1 MTPPAEGR
9 PPAAEGRPIDQ
20 RGRLAEVPWRTRSSQ
35 VVYRN
40 PWIRVEEDQVELP
53 DGRTTLYG
61 VVRCGPCVGVL
72 PFLDPETVVLI
83 RQYRYVARG
92 VYWEMPTGG
101 VHPGESLEDAA
112 QRELREEIG
121 YTAARLIVLPAYHTS
136 KSVVDETASLFW
148 AEDLTPAPSPSDE
161 TEFIEVR
168 PVAFGEA
175 LRMVETGEIKDS
187 MTVIAI
193 LHVARQRGR

>member
-1 MTPPAEGR
+1 MT
-9 PPAAEGRPIDQ
+9 DHQ
-20 RGRLAEVPWRTRSSQ
+20 RGRLAEVPWRTQSSR

-53 DGRTTLYG
+53 DGRTTIYG
-61 VVRCGPCVGVL
+61 VVRCGQCVGVL

-101 VHPGESLEDAA
+101 VHPGETLEDAA
-112 QRELREEIG
+112 RRELREEIG
-121 YTAARLIVLPAYHTS
+121 YTAARLMPLVSYHTS

-148 AEDLTPAPSPSDE
+148 ADGLASSPSPPDE

-168 PVAFGEA
+168 PVPFAQV
-175 LRMVETGEIKDS
+175 LHTVDTGEIKDS
-187 MTVIAI
+187 MTVIAA
-193 LHVARQRGR
+193 LHVARQRAR

>member
-1 MTPPAEGR
+1 MTGH
-9 PPAAEGRPIDQ
+9 Q
-20 RGRLAEVPWRTRSSQ
+20 RGRLAEVPWRTQSSR

-53 DGRTTLYG
+53 DGRTTIYG
-61 VVRCGPCVGVL
+61 VVRCGLCVGVL
-72 PFLDPETVVLI
+72 PFLDPETVALI

-101 VHPGESLEDAA
+101 VHPGESLADAA

-121 YTAARLIVLPAYHTS
+121 HTAASLMPLVSYHTS

-148 AEDLTPAPSPSDE
+148 AEGLAPAPSPPDD

-168 PVAFGEA
+168 PVAFAEA

-193 LHVARQRGR
+193 LHVARQRGQ